1 MQNTAC
7 TRLNTF
13 PRLTCMYLLFRH
25 PVIITQMNIKSF
37 HYILF
42 LYWFQNLWSHFISFI
57 GFFCFVFFLHFLSK
71 KYIIIYF
78 QKKTSVD
85 KQDIIKSYIHWT
97 HSFFMGIHHTNN
109 KNFFNYI
116 FCILDFQHHSA
127 IAFNQLLIC
136 RSCVLKEWSL

>member
-7 TRLNTF
+7 NRLNTI

-57 GFFCFVFFLHFLSK
+57 VLFLFLHFLSK
-71 KYIIIYF
+71 KYIIS
-78 QKKTSVD
+78 KKNSVD